1 MANVRL
7 RVNQK
12 LLPGNVLW
20 WECKDDE
27 LRFQMKDFEVV
38 MKESEVYYFERFD
51 NEYVVLVGSATPDA
65 KDYRSGKK
73 HQGLQFKNM
82 HNEEWLRYA

>member
-27 LRFQMKDFEVV
+27 LRFQMKDYEIV
-38 MKESEVYYFERFD
+38 MKEPEVYYFERIND
-51 NEYVVLVGSATPDA
+51 EYVVLVGTDNPES
-65 KDYRSGKK
+65 KGYRSGMKY
-73 HQGLQFKNM
+73 QGLQFKNM
-82 HNEEWLRYA
+82 HNEEWLRYT